1 MERQIPNEII
11 NDNYNPLRE
20 AYQLVHEKAPDP
32 RLSDL
37 ELAESIIEVIDNPNW
52 IPRNLAIECSMR
64 IMDLRNKSDQDLDD
78 RGRNVILDLESG
90 RIQNIF
96 PELSGI
102 DQVHMDQIEFA
113 YRKYLEEVN
122 SD

>member
-1 MERQIPNEII
+1 MEKQSPIEIES
-11 NDNYNPLRE
+11 DKENPLRR
-20 AYQLVHEKAPDP
+20 AYELAHEKEPDP
-32 RLSDL
+32 KLSDL

-52 IPRNLAIECSMR
+52 IPRDLAIECSMR
-64 IMDLRNKSDQDLDD
+64 IMDLRNKSAQDLDD
-78 RGRNVILDLESG
+78 RGREVILDLENG

-102 DQVHMDQIEFA
+102 DEVHMDQIEVA
-113 YRKYLEEVN
+113 YRKYQEKIS

>member
-1 MERQIPNEII
+1 MEKQTPIEIA
-11 NDNYNPLRE
+11 NDNKNPLRE

-37 ELAESIIEVIDNPNW
+37 ELAESIIEVIDNPSW
-52 IPRNLAIECSMR
+52 IPRELAIECSIR

-78 RGRNVILDLESG
+78 RGREVILDLEG
-90 RIQNIF
+90 ERIQNIF

-102 DQVHMDQIEFA
+102 DEVHMDQIEVA
-113 YRKYLEEVN
+113 YRKYQEEVN
-122 SD
+122 LD

>member
-1 MERQIPNEII
+1 LERQIPNEII